1 MSAWLKL
8 LGGMVELTLMI
19 SREVERRGIIA
30 DHEAQQIVKAL
41 EKASE
46 IKDKVSRA
54 RSSVEHGDVS
64 DDGHKR

>member
-1 MSAWLKL
+1 
-8 LGGMVELTLMI
+8 MVELTLMI